1 MPEADPYDLVVVGG
15 GAAGFYGAIH
25 VARKSLN
32 ARILIL
38 EKSGQCL
45 SKVLISGGGRCN
57 VTHRPLDPEELSA
70 NYPRGHKAL
79 IGPFHRH
86 ASAAVM
92 NFFEELGV
100 ALKTEEDGRVFPISD
115 NSEDIAGALEKEA
128 KALGIEIRTGSGV
141 TDIAVL
147 EEGTSESNESARFTV
162 YTKSACFTASTL
174 LLACG
179 SSPALWRVM
188 HKIGYRIV
196 SPVPSLFTF
205 NIADSR
211 LEGLQGI
218 NVPAQLEL
226 LPPEFPNRPK
236 PSLHL
241 RSLKRSG
248 SLLETGPLLITHWGI
263 SGPPVLR
270 LSAWAAR
277 YLSEVGYRFKVR
289 INWIPDYHAG
299 GVSQFLE
306 EVRDSDPAKSMSR
319 TRPFDLPQR
328 LWQSLVEGAG
338 ISLKKRWGECSN
350 AELRGLAE
358 QLTASLF
365 EVKGKSAFKE
375 EFVTAGGLDLRDFNG
390 KTFESKKHP
399 GLYAAGEILNID
411 AITGGFNFQGA
422 WTGAFIAAES
432 LSAALNP

>member
-1 MPEADPYDLVVVGG
+1 MPDAERYDLIVVGG

-25 VARKSLN
+25 VARKAPK

-57 VTHRPLDPEELSA
+57 VTHRPLEPEALSA
-70 NYPRGHKAL
+70 NYPRGQKAL
-79 IGPFHRH
+79 IGPFHLH
-86 ASAAVM
+86 ASSAVM

-100 ALKTEEDGRVFPISD
+100 KLKTEEDGRVFPISD
-115 NSEDIAGALEKEA
+115 NSEDIVGALEREA
-128 KALGIEIRTGSGV
+128 KDLGIKVRTSAGV
-141 TDIAVL
+141 TDLEVL
-147 EEGTSESNESARFTV
+147 EPGVREPYKPALYAV
-162 YTKSACFTASTL
+162 HTKTASFRTATL

-179 SSPALWRVM
+179 SSPSLWRVM
-188 HKIGYRIV
+188 HKIGYRII

-205 NIADSR
+205 NIEDSR

-218 NVPAQLEL
+218 SVPVQIEL
-226 LPPEFPNRPK
+226 LPPEFPDRPK

-248 SLLETGPLLITHWGI
+248 NLAETGPLLITHWGI

-277 YLSEVGYRFKVR
+277 YLSEIGYRFKVR
-289 INWIPDYHAG
+289 INWLPDYHPG
-299 GVSQFLE
+299 GLARFLE
-306 EVRDSDPAKSMSR
+306 EVRVSDPSKSMRR
-319 TRPFDLPQR
+319 TRPFELPQR
-328 LWQSLVEGAG
+328 LWEALVAGSG

-350 AELRGLAE
+350 AELRSLAE

-365 EVKGKSAFKE
+365 EVKGKSTFKE

-432 LSAALNP
+432 LSAALNT